1 MNFLTFRNFKKKNCL
16 ARQIMSIKACL
27 IDLSGTLH
35 IENEPTE
42 NAINALERY
51 TY

>member
-1 MNFLTFRNFKKKNCL
+1 MNFLTFRNLKKSCSASK
-16 ARQIMSIKACL
+16 IMAIKACL

-42 NAINALERY
+42 NAIQALER
-51 TY
+51 